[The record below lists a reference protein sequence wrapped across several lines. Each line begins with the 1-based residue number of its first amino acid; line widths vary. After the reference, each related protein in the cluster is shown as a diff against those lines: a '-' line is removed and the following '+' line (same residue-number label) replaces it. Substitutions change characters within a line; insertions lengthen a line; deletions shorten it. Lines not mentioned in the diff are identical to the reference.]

1 MRLCPSVWCWP
12 PLVSPPLSS
21 LNTSIPQ
28 LPSSSSPPPPFLSPF
43 TCTPFFIILHSKF
56 QRAIPQHYSHSLTWC
71 GLTTP
76 LNTARICNDSLQP
89 FRPQEETDLVYSKC
103 QIPLVSKHASIVHNH
118 PSATRLHL
126 LSSTYMAL
134 VSENPTAALGGMSTK
149 NRISFREGLNDT
161 RHYDEDDNGFSSD
174 EDESEYEDDHDDTSK
189 DPETAEIASMEKRA
203 LKYRRSITMLNKLAG
218 MNQVTD
224 HDDDLDDD

>member
-1 MRLCPSVWCWP
+1 
-12 PLVSPPLSS
+12 
-21 LNTSIPQ
+21 
-28 LPSSSSPPPPFLSPF
+28 
-43 TCTPFFIILHSKF
+43 
-56 QRAIPQHYSHSLTWC
+56 
-71 GLTTP
+71 
-76 LNTARICNDSLQP
+76 
-89 FRPQEETDLVYSKC
+89 
-103 QIPLVSKHASIVHNH
+103 
-118 PSATRLHL
+118 
-126 LSSTYMAL
+126 MAL

-218 MNQVTD
+218 MNQATD
-224 HDDDLDDD
+224 HDEGGADGAKRPTRDHLLAAKKSIDDLTAWVNAAALDDDDDLDDD